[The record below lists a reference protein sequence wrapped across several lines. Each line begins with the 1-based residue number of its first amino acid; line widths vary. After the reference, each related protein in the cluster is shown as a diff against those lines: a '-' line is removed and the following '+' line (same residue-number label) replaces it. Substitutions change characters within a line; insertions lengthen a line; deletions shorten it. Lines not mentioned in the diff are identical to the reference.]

1 MKALKVALVII
12 GVVRIV
18 LGLFVIVLPGQFLD
32 ALGPGT
38 LSDSARF
45 FMGAAGAAW
54 IAAGVWAIGAVRDLV
69 RNIIFVKFAITLELL
84 NVAGLVYTGAAGY
97 LAFSDMVVPIIIAAV
112 FAAALLI
119 FYPWRAGREKAAGQ

>member
-1 MKALKVALVII
+1 MKALKVLLVVI
-12 GVVRIV
+12 GVVRIA
-18 LGLFVIVLPGQFLD
+18 LGLFVLILPGQFLET
-32 ALGPGT
+32 LGPGT

-54 IAAGVWAIGAVRDLV
+54 IAAGVWAIAAVRDLT

-97 LAFSDMVVPIIIAAV
+97 LAFSDMAVPIALAGAFAV
-112 FAAALLI
+112 LLLI
-119 FYPWRAGREKAAGQ
+119 FYPWRGSQTAGQ